1 MFNNTAVINHKAILG
16 STAGL
21 QAWDHP
27 AHMTTAAIAFNE
39 TERAN
44 PELIEKLELLNM
56 RHPDAIVLRA
66 HFAVLE
72 KMKTW
77 ILPKVASQ

>member
-1 MFNNTAVINHKAILG
+1 MKITHNTIAMTLAILG

-39 TERAN
+39 IERAN
-44 PELIEKLELLNM
+44 PELIAKLDLVFM
-56 RHPDAIVLRA
+56 KRPDASPSSSRSSDMSL
-66 HFAVLE
+66 
-72 KMKTW
+72 
-77 ILPKVASQ
+77 